1 MAYSRAFVEIKLKIR
16 LRCIKLCIDASL
28 IIIEIL
34 SRLSRVQLKCIR
46 ERLYMIYKNM
56 YACIINIYVPHEVKN
71 LRASAKRTSQIM

>member
-1 MAYSRAFVEIKLKIR
+1 MAYSWAFVEIKLKIR
-16 LRCIKLCIDASL
+16 LRCIKLYIDASL

-46 ERLYMIYKNM
+46 ETLYMIYKNM